1 MKIGLIADIH
11 ADLEALDL
19 ALMLLEQ
26 HGVQQ
31 ILCAGD
37 LIDKGQQGDAVVQ
50 RIRDLRLPCV
60 AGNHDS
66 LAKATQDWYH
76 RNDPAF
82 VPKYLVLQP
91 ESVAFLESLPHMLLI
106 QTPTHNILLTH
117 ATPWRNDIYLR
128 PNTARI
134 LFEHVAQAAHDHNA
148 QIVVLGHTHIPMQV
162 CINGILI
169 VNPGSVCGAHAQ
181 GSRTCGIL
189 TLPEKR
195 FQVFDLDLGMPV
207 RAARLVDEHLGEAS
221 RDDC

>member
-11 ADLEALDL
+11 ADLEALNL

-26 HGVQQ
+26 HSVQQ

-37 LIDKGQQGDAVVQ
+37 LVDKGQQGDAVVQ
-50 RIRDLRLPCV
+50 RIRHLRLPCV

-66 LAKATQDWYH
+66 LARATQDWYR
-76 RNDPAF
+76 RNDSAF
-82 VPKYLVLQP
+82 VPNHLVLQP
-91 ESVAFLESLPHMLLI
+91 ESVAFFESLPHALLV
-106 QTPTHNILLTH
+106 QASSHNILLTH

-128 PNTARI
+128 PNAPRI
-134 LFEHVAQAAHDHNA
+134 LFEQVAQAARDQNA
-148 QIVVLGHTHIPMQV
+148 QIVVFGHTHIPMQV
-162 CINGILI
+162 CVDGVLI
-169 VNPGSVCGAHAQ
+169 VNPGSVCGAQAQ

-195 FQVFDLDLGMPV
+195 FRVFDLDLGMPV

-221 RDDC
+221 CNDC